1 MGTLRAIA
9 HAAFALLLALSVA
22 IWSVAPVASHAPVV
36 FETIHDHFEMI
47 ETHGH
52 AHGSLAE
59 DVYWA
64 MHGHSHDTADHD
76 HSPAVLTLA
85 MRETAFAPPRD
96 LWRPRVASTGPTR
109 VFRIERPPRA

>member
-1 MGTLRAIA
+1 METLRAIA
-9 HAAFALLLALSVA
+9 QAGFALLLALSVA
-22 IWSVAPVASHAPVV
+22 LWSVAPAASHAPIV

-59 DVYWA
+59 DIYWA

-76 HSPAVLTLA
+76 HSPAVLALA
-85 MRETAFAPPRD
+85 MREMAYPPSRD
-96 LWRPRVASTGPTR
+96 LRRPQAAETGPTR
-109 VFRIERPPRA
+109 AFRILRPPRA